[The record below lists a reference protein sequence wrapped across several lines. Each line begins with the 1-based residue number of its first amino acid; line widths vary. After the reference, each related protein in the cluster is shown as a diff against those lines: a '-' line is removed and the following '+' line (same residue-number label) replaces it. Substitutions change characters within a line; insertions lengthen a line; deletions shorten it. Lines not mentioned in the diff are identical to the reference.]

1 MISDHFDER
10 QLKQLLTIADAALAD
25 GDTFDRMAKELK
37 LGDVGMTELRD
48 ELNLFIELESDRI
61 DEDEDADAD
70 ADEDSEDSYFA
81 RTFAAD

>member
-61 DEDEDADAD
+61 DEDEDADE
-70 ADEDSEDSYFA
+70 DEDSEDSYFA